1 MKKIITFLLILLI
14 SQFIYAKDHN
24 SLESGL
30 IDDFT
35 ITTTVTVVDQ
45 AAPFVMISGKITHL
59 GAGLAGVRVNLTGD
73 MTGVFDTGPSG
84 DYSFVVLAGGSYT
97 ITPSKTGYNFLPSS
111 KTFVN
116 ILTDQTQNFETSVP
130 TNTISGNITFNGSPL
145 ENVIVTLSGSK
156 DAVDTTDSNGNYS
169 FTVYSGGNYT
179 VTPELQGYVFT
190 PHDFSVNNIS
200 TNQVA
205 NFIATQGSY
214 TISGFITYLGS
225 GLSGVLVSLTGT
237 SSASVTTDTT
247 GAYSFNVDFGG
258 TYTVTPTKSG
268 YSFNPISRT
277 FSNVQG
283 NETQNFTAS
292 LAIPDAPQLSTPVNN
307 SINVNTAVVLSWS
320 AAPRAQTY
328 NLQVSRNASFTNLVI
343 NRTNILS
350 TSFSVI
356 DLLPGV
362 TYYWRVSATN
372 NSGTSAWSSTWNFT
386 TIQTLTTPPSLVTPV
401 NNSINISLNP
411 TLNWSSTLG
420 ADTYTLQV
428 STNSNFT
435 SIVFQQDGITQ
446 NSAQVTGLLANTK
459 YYWRVRASNSTTT
472 TDWSQVWNFTTLP
485 NVPVAP
491 ILLSPQNNITDVELN
506 QTLRWNAVNEASS
519 YNLQVSLDPNFNGL
533 VASQAGLTNTNYT
546 ISGLNHSTKYYWR
559 VNATNIAG
567 NGPWSEVWNFTT
579 MAPIPNPPTIIS
591 PTINETNVSRNPLL
605 TWSSVAGASG
615 YDLQVSIYSDFAT
628 YAINEIN
635 IVINAYQLSSLFPD
649 RYYYW
654 RVRSRNAAGVSAW
667 VTGYFKTKP
676 LILGPTL
683 LEPANYSKITSV
695 DAFFSWTPVTGATY
709 YELIL
714 SKSSNFSSY
723 IANPKNLTSPN
734 FAIFGLDNS
743 TTYFWKVRAI
753 VNGEV
758 GEWSDMFA
766 FLTPSKIKGPTLVA
780 PENDSYGHGTDIT
793 FYWKP
798 IPDMDGYD
806 LQVATDNTFTNVIA
820 TYVGIERTYQKV
832 RDLMLNTTLYWRVR
846 GYKGADNGEW
856 SNYWKLR
863 TGSTLIGQP
872 IIIYPPNGKTNVS
885 IDPVFKWEP
894 VQNATSYE
902 VIYSDD
908 STLINV
914 TGNYVGIA
922 NTSLSLSGLKYKTQ
936 YYWKVLARNDNVIG
950 QWSPVYT
957 FITHEEGVGV
967 KAIDVAPDKFML
979 EQNYPNPFNP
989 STNIIYSIKEPG
1001 FVTLI
1006 IYDIYGREIE
1016 TLVKEHQNSGKYL
1029 VNWQPKNLPSGVYYY
1044 QLKTGNLTSV
1054 KKMLYI
1060 R

>member
-1 MKKIITFLLILLI
+1 MKKIITLFLILL
-14 SQFIYAKDHN
+14 FNHLVYANDHN
-24 SLESGL
+24 SLNSGL
-30 IDDFT
+30 IDDLT
-35 ITTTVTVVDQ
+35 ITTTITVVDQ
-45 AAPFVMISGKITHL
+45 AAPFIMISGKVTHL
-59 GAGLAGVRVNLTGD
+59 GVGLAGVRVNLTGD

-84 DYSFVVLAGGSYT
+84 DYSFAVLAGGNYT
-97 ITPSKTGYNFLPSS
+97 VTPSKAGYNFTPAS
-111 KTFVN
+111 KNFVGVN
-116 ILTDQTQNFETSVP
+116 TDQIQNFETIVP

-156 DAVDTTDSNGNYS
+156 DDVDTTDSNGNYS
-169 FTVYSGGNYT
+169 FTVFSGGNYT
-179 VTPELQGYVFT
+179 VTPELQGYVFS
-190 PHDFSVNNIS
+190 PHDFSVSNIS
-200 TNQVA
+200 SNQVA
-205 NFIATQGSY
+205 NFEAFQGSY
-214 TISGFITYLGS
+214 TISGFVLYQGS
-225 GLSGVLVSLTGT
+225 GLSGVLVSLTG
-237 SSASVTTDTT
+237 SSSGSITTDTS
-247 GAYSFNVDFGG
+247 GAYSFNVDYGG
-258 TYTVTPTKSG
+258 DYTVTPTKSG

-277 FSNVQG
+277 FSNIQG
-283 NETQNFTAS
+283 NETQNFIAS
-292 LAIPDAPQLSTPVNN
+292 LAIPDAPQLLTPVNN

-320 AAPRAQTY
+320 VSPRAQTY

-343 NRTNILS
+343 NRINILS

-372 NSGTSAWSSTWNFT
+372 NSGTSAWSSIWNFT
-386 TIQTLTTPPSLVTPV
+386 TLQTLTTPPSLVTPV
-401 NNSINISLNP
+401 NNSVNVSLNP
-411 TLNWSSTLG
+411 TLTWSSTLG
-420 ADTYTLQV
+420 ADSYTLQV
-428 STNSNFT
+428 STTSNFN
-435 SIVFQQDGITQ
+435 SIVYQMSGITQ
-446 NSAQVTGLLANTK
+446 NYAQVPSLLPNTK
-459 YYWRVRASNSTTT
+459 YYWRVNASNSTTT
-472 TDWSQVWNFTTLP
+472 TGWSEIWNFTTLP
-485 NVPVAP
+485 NVPGAP
-491 ILLSPQNNITDVELN
+491 TLISPQNNSIDMELT
-506 QTLRWNAVNEASS
+506 QTLKWNAVSGAST
-519 YNLQVSLDPNFNGL
+519 YNLQVSLDPNFSGL
-533 VASQAGLTNTNYT
+533 IASQAGLTNTSYT
-546 ISGLNHSTKYYWR
+546 LTGLNYSTKYYWK

-567 NGPWSEVWNFTT
+567 NGPWSEVWSFTT
-579 MAPIPNPPTIIS
+579 MAPIPNPPIIIS
-591 PTINETNVSRNPLL
+591 PPNNATNVSRSPLL
-605 TWSSVAGASG
+605 TWSSVTGATG
-615 YDLQVSIYSDFAT
+615 YDLQVSIYPNFDT
-628 YAINEIN
+628 YGINEIN
-635 IVINAYQLSSLFPD
+635 IIATAYQLNSLFPD
-649 RYYYW
+649 REYYW
-654 RVRSRNAAGVSAW
+654 RVRSRNAAGVSSW
-667 VTGYFKTKP
+667 VYSSFKTKP

-683 LEPANYSKITSV
+683 IEPANYSKLKSL
-695 DAFFSWTPVTGATY
+695 DAFFSWTPVAGAQY

-714 SKSSNFSSY
+714 SKSSNFSNY

-734 FAIFGLDNS
+734 FAIFGLENS

-753 VNGEV
+753 KDGEI

-766 FLTPSKIKGPTLVA
+766 FLTPSKIKGPTLLA

-793 FYWKP
+793 FYWNP
-798 IPDMDGYD
+798 IADIDGYD
-806 LQVATDNTFTNVIA
+806 LQVATDDLFTNVIA
-820 TYVGIERTYQKV
+820 NYVGIERTYQKV

-846 GYKGADNGEW
+846 GFKNADTGEW
-856 SNYWKLR
+856 SNFWKLR

-914 TGNYVGIA
+914 TGNYVGIV

-967 KAIDVAPDKFML
+967 KKIDNAPKQYTL

-989 STNIIYSIKEPG
+989 STNITYSIIEPC

-1006 IYDIYGREIE
+1006 IYDIYGREVE
-1016 TLVKEHQNSGKYL
+1016 TLVKEQQNSGKYL

-1044 QLKTGNLTSV
+1044 QLKTSNYTEV
-1054 KKMLYI
+1054 RKMLYL